1 MKKIF
6 FAVATAAVAL
16 FGLSGC
22 GETVSKDVPVSA
34 IANFGTSGSM
44 ENLSKAMTLKSDIE
58 AIFMSEMKAAG
69 AVEFATGTTTLIFK
83 AQSSEASVKKTI
95 LDAAAKADKNVKTK
109 YGDGTTMIVPDYM
122 NFLSITVSYNWES
135 EPTEAVTYTYK
146 EKKTE

>member
-22 GETVSKDVPVSA
+22 GETVSKDVSVSA
-34 IANFGTSGSM
+34 IADFGTSGSM

-95 LDAAAKADKNVKTK
+95 LDATAKADKNVKTK

-122 NFLSITVSYNWES
+122 DFLSITVSYNWES

>member
-16 FGLSGC
+16 FGLTGC
-22 GETVSKDVPVSA
+22 GEVVSKDVSVSA
-34 IANFGTSGSM
+34 IADFGTSGSM
-44 ENLSKAMTLKSDIE
+44 ENLSKAMTLKSDVE

-69 AVEFATGTTTLIFK
+69 AVEFATGTTALIFK
-83 AQSSEASVKKTI
+83 AQSSEATVKNTI

-109 YGDGTTMIVPDYM
+109 YGDGTTMTVPDYM
-122 NFLSITVSYNWES
+122 DFLSITVSYNWES

>member
-1 MKKIF
+1 MKKVF
-6 FAVATAAVAL
+6 FAVAVAAVAL
-16 FGLSGC
+16 LGFTGC
-22 GETVSKDVPVSA
+22 GETVSKDVSVSA
-34 IANFGTSGSM
+34 IAYFGGS
-44 ENLSKAMTLKSDIE
+44 LPKAMTLKSDVE

-69 AVEFATGTTTLIFK
+69 AVEFATEPTILIFK

-122 NFLSITVSYNWES
+122 DYLRITVFYNWEAQ
-135 EPTEAVTYTYK
+135 PTEAVTYTYK

>member
-122 NFLSITVSYNWES
+122 DFLSITVSYNWES

>member
-16 FGLSGC
+16 FGLTGC
-22 GETVSKDVPVSA
+22 GETVSKDVSVSA
-34 IANFGTSGSM
+34 IADFGTSGSM
-44 ENLSKAMTLKSDIE
+44 ENLSKAMTLKSDVE

-69 AVEFATGTTTLIFK
+69 AVEF
-83 AQSSEASVKKTI
+83 
-95 LDAAAKADKNVKTK
+95 AAAKADKNVKTK

-122 NFLSITVSYNWES
+122 DFLSITVSYNWES

>member
-16 FGLSGC
+16 FGLTGC
-22 GETVSKDVPVSA
+22 GEVVSKDVPVSA
-34 IANFGTSGSM
+34 IADFGTSGSM
-44 ENLSKAMTLKSDIE
+44 ENLSKAMTLKSDVE

-109 YGDGTTMIVPDYM
+109 YGDGTTMTVPDYM
-122 NFLSITVSYNWES
+122 DFLSITVSYNWES

>member
-16 FGLSGC
+16 FGLTGC
-22 GETVSKDVPVSA
+22 GEVVSKDVSVSA
-34 IANFGTSGSM
+34 IADFGTSGSM
-44 ENLSKAMTLKSDIE
+44 ENLSKAMTLKSDVE

-69 AVEFATGTTTLIFK
+69 AVEFAEGTTALIFK
-83 AQSSEASVKKTI
+83 AQSSEATVKNTI

-109 YGDGTTMIVPDYM
+109 YGDGATMTVPDYM
-122 NFLSITVSYNWES
+122 DFLSITVSYNWES